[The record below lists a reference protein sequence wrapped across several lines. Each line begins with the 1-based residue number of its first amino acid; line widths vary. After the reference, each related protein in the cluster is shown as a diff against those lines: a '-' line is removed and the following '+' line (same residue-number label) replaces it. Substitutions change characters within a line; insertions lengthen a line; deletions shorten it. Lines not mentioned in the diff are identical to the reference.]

1 MDVRRY
7 VQTVHAR
14 AGDAVG
20 QGSIRYIDPACVL
33 RGAAAVSSG
42 ITQGIARIIRDEG
55 LTARDGNA
63 LMTLVNS
70 SMTLGGVEI
79 AFDRLDMWAHGMVL
93 THLDA
98 PNHVILDDVD
108 PATGNAA
115 QSDAAWLSW
124 ADKGFVTRA
133 VFFDV
138 QAHRGVP
145 FVTPDEPVTEAELA
159 ELEAKL
165 DFALEPGDAL
175 LLYSGRDAFELAWS
189 GSGPAQAKA
198 AVAPDTT
205 EWFAEHRFS
214 LLCWDLLDSP
224 PTENFGAH
232 LLIWAD
238 GLAIVDN
245 CDFSAAARLFRQ
257 QQRSAAMIAAG
268 PLPIA
273 GSTGCLINPVLTF

>member
-7 VQTVHAR
+7 AQTLHAQ
-14 AGDAVG
+14 ASEAAG

-33 RGAAAVSSG
+33 RGVATVSSG
-42 ITQGIARIIRDEG
+42 VTQGIARVIRDEG
-55 LTARDGNA
+55 LTARDGNP

-70 SMTLGGVEI
+70 SMALGGVEI

-98 PNHVILDDVD
+98 PNHLIVDDVE
-108 PATGNAA
+108 PATGDAE

-124 ADKGFVTRA
+124 ADRGFVTRA

-138 QAHRGVP
+138 PAHRGVP
-145 FVTPDEPVTEAELA
+145 FVAPDSPVTKAELL

-165 DFALEPGDAL
+165 DFPLEPGDAL
-175 LLYSGRDAFELAWS
+175 LLYSGRDAYEREWTEP
-189 GSGPAQAKA
+189 GPAQVKS
-198 AVAPDTT
+198 AVAQDTT

-245 CDFSAAARLFRQ
+245 CDFGAAARLFREHR
-257 QQRSAAMIAAG
+257 RSAAMLAAG

-273 GSTGCLINPVLTF
+273 KATSCLINPVLTF